1 MKALEAVHQRIG
13 DRRIGDRRVMM
24 KRWMAAAAVLFLAAG
39 AGWWYLA
46 GKSSSVRY
54 ETAYNERKSISL
66 PDGSTVDLNPQTRI
80 QVVPGYN
87 KAGRTVILAGGEAHF
102 DVSHQ
107 EQLPFMVDMDVASVK
122 DIGTNFTVRRMKDSI
137 KVTVS
142 GGRVAFIQKETGESR
157 EISAG
162 SSLILYIPEH
172 RFGDIKPAAGMSDA
186 QSLRFNYSLLSEVVA
201 VLEKVSGKKIILSDT
216 ALGQKRLTIRLGG
229 ESFEDVLHTI
239 CISLDLE
246 YIEKDGVYILKGRDA
261 ANHN

>member
-87 KAGRTVILAGGEAHF
+87 KAGRTVILAGGGAQF
-102 DVSHQ
+102 YVSHQ
-107 EQLPFMVDMDVASVK
+107 EQLPFLVDMDVARGK
-122 DIGTNFTVRRMKDSI
+122 DICTNLPVPGIKKSI
-137 KVTVS
+137 KSTVS
-142 GGRVAFIQKETGESR
+142 RGRGAFFSKKNRGSQEG
-157 EISAG
+157 SA
-162 SSLILYIPEH
+162 
-172 RFGDIKPAAGMSDA
+172 
-186 QSLRFNYSLLSEVVA
+186 
-201 VLEKVSGKKIILSDT
+201 
-216 ALGQKRLTIRLGG
+216 
-229 ESFEDVLHTI
+229 
-239 CISLDLE
+239 
-246 YIEKDGVYILKGRDA
+246 
-261 ANHN
+261 